1 MHRIVIC
8 SAMMLNPEGE
18 LLMVRKKGSKY
29 FQLPGGKIV
38 AGESDSEALVREL
51 REELQFD
58 TVPATLQFIGRHVTQ
73 AVNERDTLV
82 EGYIYL
88 IKLAM
93 KFDFQPQAELEEVQW
108 INKCNWQD
116 YRFAHLAEEF
126 VIPKWLSGE
135 F

>member
-1 MHRIVIC
+1 
-8 SAMMLNPEGE
+8 MMLNPEGE

-29 FQLPGGKIV
+29 FQLPGGKIA
-38 AGESDSEALVREL
+38 AGESDSEALLREL

-58 TVPATLQFIGRHVTQ
+58 TDPATLQFIGRHVTQ

-88 IKLAM
+88 IKLAV
-93 KFDFQPQAELEEVQW
+93 KLDFPAQAELEEVQW
-108 INKCNWQD
+108 INKGNWQD
-116 YRFAHLAEEF
+116 YQLANLAEEF

>member
-1 MHRIVIC
+1 
-8 SAMMLNPEGE
+8 MMMSPEGE

-29 FQLPGGKIV
+29 FQLPGGKIA

-58 TVPATLQFIGRHVTQ
+58 TDPVTLQFIGRHVTQ

-88 IKLAM
+88 IKLAV
-93 KFDFQPQAELEEVQW
+93 KFDFPPQAELEEVQW
-108 INKCNWQD
+108 INKDNWQD
-116 YRFAHLAEEF
+116 YQLAHLAEEF

>member
-29 FQLPGGKIV
+29 FQLPGGKIA

-58 TVPATLQFIGRHVTQ
+58 TDPATLQFIGRHVTQ

-93 KFDFQPQAELEEVQW
+93 KFDFPPQAELEEVQW
-108 INKCNWQD
+108 INKANWQD
-116 YRFAHLAEEF
+116 YQLAHLAEEF

>member
-29 FQLPGGKIV
+29 FQLPGGKIA
-38 AGESDSEALVREL
+38 AGESDSEALLREL

-58 TVPATLQFIGRHVTQ
+58 TDPATLQFIGRHVTQ

-88 IKLAM
+88 IKLAV
-93 KFDFQPQAELEEVQW
+93 KLDFPAQAELEEVQW
-108 INKCNWQD
+108 INKGNWQD
-116 YRFAHLAEEF
+116 YQLANLAEEF

>member
-18 LLMVRKKGSKY
+18 LLLVRKKGSKY
-29 FQLPGGKIV
+29 FQLPGGKIAV
-38 AGESDSEALVREL
+38 GESDSEALVREL

-58 TVPATLQFIGRHVTQ
+58 TEPATLQFIGRHVTQ

-93 KFDFQPQAELEEVQW
+93 KLDFQPQAELEEVEW
-108 INKCNWQD
+108 INKSNWQD
-116 YRFAHLAEEF
+116 YQLAHLAEEF

>member
-1 MHRIVIC
+1 
-8 SAMMLNPEGE
+8 MMLNPEGE

-29 FQLPGGKIV
+29 FQLPGGKIA

-58 TVPATLQFIGRHVTQ
+58 AAPATLQFIGRHVTQ

-93 KFDFQPQAELEEVQW
+93 KFDFPPQAELEEVQW
-108 INKCNWQD
+108 INKANWQD
-116 YRFAHLAEEF
+116 YRLAHLAEEF
-126 VIPKWLSGE
+126 VIPKWLSGD

>member
-1 MHRIVIC
+1 MI
-8 SAMMLNPEGE
+8 LNPEGE

-29 FQLPGGKIV
+29 FQLPGGKIAV
-38 AGESDSEALVREL
+38 GESDSEALVREL

-58 TVPATLQFIGRHVTQ
+58 TEPATLQFIGRHVTQ

-88 IKLAM
+88 IKLAV
-93 KFDFQPQAELEEVQW
+93 KLDFPPQAELEEVEW
-108 INKCNWQD
+108 INKSNWQD
-116 YRFAHLAEEF
+116 YQLAHLAEEF

>member
-8 SAMMLNPEGE
+8 SAMILNPEGE

-29 FQLPGGKIV
+29 FQLPGGKIAV
-38 AGESDSEALVREL
+38 GESDSEALVREL

-58 TVPATLQFIGRHVTQ
+58 TEPATLQFIGRHVTQ

-88 IKLAM
+88 IKLAV
-93 KFDFQPQAELEEVQW
+93 KLDFPPQAELEEVEW
-108 INKCNWQD
+108 INKSNWQD
-116 YRFAHLAEEF
+116 YQLAHLAEEF